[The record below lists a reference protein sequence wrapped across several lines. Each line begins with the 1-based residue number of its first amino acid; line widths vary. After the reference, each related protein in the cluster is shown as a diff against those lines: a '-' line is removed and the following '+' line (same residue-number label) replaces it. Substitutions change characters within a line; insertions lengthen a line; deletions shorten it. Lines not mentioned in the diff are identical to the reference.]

1 MTKLTRIGIP
11 LMLLIGLGA
20 FVYAWFSA
28 ASPNVTREGIQSYAV
43 GEMSRLQ
50 FQRAG
55 EPISEAEFQAPDGS
69 AATLADYTGR
79 ILVVNFWGTTCAP
92 CVLEM
97 PTLAALQNEFDES
110 DLLVMPLSFDRVG
123 DYPMARERLEELT
136 DGALDFY
143 GDAERGVMFDSYI
156 GGFPSTVIYDRNGR
170 EVARFEGDTD
180 WASEEALELFRA
192 LVG

>member
-1 MTKLTRIGIP
+1 
-11 LMLLIGLGA
+11 MLLIGLGA

-69 AATLADYTGR
+69 TATLADYTGR

-123 DYPMARERLEELT
+123 DYPMARERLEARRHLGT
-136 DGALDFY
+136 RAACVGGARPAQVASTAHEEGR
-143 GDAERGVMFDSYI
+143 GDA
-156 GGFPSTVIYDRNGR
+156 
-170 EVARFEGDTD
+170 AFE
-180 WASEEALELFRA
+180 A
-192 LVG
+192 